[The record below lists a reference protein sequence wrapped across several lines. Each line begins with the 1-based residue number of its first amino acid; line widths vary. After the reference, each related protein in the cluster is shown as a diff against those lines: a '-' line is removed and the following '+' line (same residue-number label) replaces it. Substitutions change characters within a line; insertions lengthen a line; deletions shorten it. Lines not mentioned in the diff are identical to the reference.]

1 MADPQSTLK
10 LVAHHLIA
18 AARPLIDAS
27 TSPGAFGLLMGRIGF
42 FASDIPA
49 PYQQLASTVSDAESA
64 VENLP
69 ADPTLEDLLALL
81 EKAKRIY
88 DAVQNLKNGP
98 VPTGADAGGYAAEI
112 GERLFELLL
121 TDYLAAEQPG
131 ARNVLAMLN
140 VITTETVAATPTRPS
155 YVRTRF
161 DWEEL
166 PKVVS
171 DPGGLPARVYHW
183 GEADFKDHLV
193 LEHVGA
199 LGRALG
205 LPIAFRDSDQDAL
218 NGYLGT
224 PDAFPPPSGR
234 SVVVPFF
241 YANAADHTI
250 EGALALQRL
259 PGQGTTPPGLILEPL
274 LPSEMPMQFALSPA
288 AQINV
293 RAGTNLGELFGITL
307 RPPSEVKFLYPFAPG
322 TPPPWQVSASA
333 SHTRP
338 MRHSCC
344 SAIPRRRA
352 SSSRRPP
359 RTWASTWWARKSA
372 SRSGRICTD

>member
-1 MADPQSTLK
+1 
-10 LVAHHLIA
+10 
-18 AARPLIDAS
+18 
-27 TSPGAFGLLMGRIGF
+27 
-42 FASDIPA
+42 
-49 PYQQLASTVSDAESA
+49 
-64 VENLP
+64 
-69 ADPTLEDLLALL
+69 
-81 EKAKRIY
+81 
-88 DAVQNLKNGP
+88 
-98 VPTGADAGGYAAEI
+98 
-112 GERLFELLL
+112 
-121 TDYLAAEQPG
+121 
-131 ARNVLAMLN
+131 MLN

-322 TPPPWQVSASA
+322 TPPPSAGVGVGFTYTPDAPLVLLGDPKASRVELASATANLGVDLVGTQVGVTVGADLHGLKVVIAAGDGDGFIRTILGDTPASVDLPLGVEWSQQQRRTLQGQRGVRRRAASASA
-333 SHTRP
+333 GSGP
-338 MRHSCC
+338 
-344 SAIPRRRA
+344 
-352 SSSRRPP
+352 
-359 RTWASTWWARKSA
+359 
-372 SRSGRICTD
+372 SRSTR